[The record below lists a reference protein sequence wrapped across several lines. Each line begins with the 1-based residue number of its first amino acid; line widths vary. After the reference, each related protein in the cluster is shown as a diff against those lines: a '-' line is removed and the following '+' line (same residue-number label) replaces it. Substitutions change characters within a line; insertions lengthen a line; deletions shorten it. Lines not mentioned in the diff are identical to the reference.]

1 MSLSKSSRY
10 LATLSALLS
19 IGAIAMAQDASSP
32 KRAADVVKAHPYVS
46 LDPVPR
52 GKTFEAAVVVQIAEG
67 YHMNSH
73 KPSDAYLIPTTLTP
87 KLPEG
92 IRLVDTIYPP
102 GRLKKFAF
110 SPDKPLDVYS
120 GSVTLRLKLTAQDS
134 AAIGATTIPM
144 VLRYQACNNS
154 ACLPPVKIPVTAELK
169 IAAAGAPAKPVH
181 SDVFAASKPSN

>member
-1 MSLSKSSRY
+1 MNLAKSSRY
-10 LATLSALLS
+10 LAVLSALISL
-19 IGAIAMAQDASSP
+19 GAIAMAQDSSAP
-32 KRAADVVKAHPYVS
+32 KSAAEVVKAQPFVS

-52 GKTFEAAVVVQIAEG
+52 GKAFEAAVVVHIAEG

-87 KLPEG
+87 KLPAG
-92 IRLVDTIYPP
+92 IRLVDTMYPP

-120 GSVTLRLKLTAQDS
+120 GNVTLRLKLMAQDT
-134 AAIGATTIPM
+134 AAIGAATIPM
-144 VLRYQACNNS
+144 ILRYQACNNS

-169 IAAAGAPAKPVH
+169 IAAAGAAAKPVH
-181 SDVFAASKPSN
+181 SDVFSAPATD

>member
-1 MSLSKSSRY
+1 MNLAKSSRY
-10 LATLSALLS
+10 LAMLSALLS
-19 IGAIAMAQDASSP
+19 IGAIALAQDSSTP
-32 KRAADVVKAHPYVS
+32 KSAAEVVKAHPYVS

-52 GKTFEAAVVVQIAEG
+52 GKAFEAAVVVQIAEG

-92 IRLVDTIYPP
+92 IHLVDTIYPP

-110 SPDKPLDVYS
+110 SPDKALDVYS

-144 VLRYQACNNS
+144 ILRYQACNNS

-169 IAAAGAPAKPVH
+169 IAAAGATAKPVH
-181 SDVFAASKPSN
+181 SDVFAAPKPSN

>member
-1 MSLSKSSRY
+1 MNLLKSSRY
-10 LATLSALLS
+10 LAMLSALIS
-19 IGAIAMAQDASSP
+19 IGAIVMAQDSSAP
-32 KRAADVVKAHPYVS
+32 KSAAEVVKAQPYVS

-52 GKTFEAAVVVQIAEG
+52 GKTFEAAVVVHIAEG

-87 KLPEG
+87 KLPAG
-92 IRLVDTIYPP
+92 IRLVDTMYPA

-120 GSVTLRLKLTAQDS
+120 GTVTLRLKLTAADT
-134 AAIGATTIPM
+134 AALGATTVPM
-144 VLRYQACNNS
+144 VLRYQACNDS

-169 IAAAGAPAKPVH
+169 IAAAGTAAKPVH
-181 SDVFAASKPSN
+181 SEVFAAPTSSN

>member
-1 MSLSKSSRY
+1 MLSV
-10 LATLSALLS
+10 LIS
-19 IGAIAMAQDASSP
+19 IGAIAIAQDASTP
-32 KRAADVVKAHPYVS
+32 KSAAEVVKAQPYVS
-46 LDPVPR
+46 LEPVPR

-92 IRLVDTIYPP
+92 IRLVDTAYPP

-120 GSVTLRLKLTAQDS
+120 GSVTLRLKLTAQDT

-144 VLRYQACNNS
+144 ILRYQACNNS

-169 IAAAGAPAKPVH
+169 IAAAGAAAKPVH
-181 SDVFAASKPSN
+181 SDVFAAPKPSN

>member
-1 MSLSKSSRY
+1 MNLVKSSRY
-10 LATLSALLS
+10 LAMLSTLLS
-19 IGAIAMAQDASSP
+19 IGAIAVAQDASTP
-32 KRAADVVKAHPYVS
+32 KSAAEVVKAHPYVS
-46 LDPVPR
+46 LEPVPR
-52 GKTFEAAVVVQIAEG
+52 GKAFEAAVVVQIAEG

-92 IRLVDTIYPP
+92 IHLVDTIYPP

-120 GSVTLRLKLTAQDS
+120 GSVTLRVKLTAQDS

-144 VLRYQACNNS
+144 ILRYQACNNS

-169 IAAAGAPAKPVH
+169 IAAAGAAAKPVH
-181 SDVFAASKPSN
+181 SDVFAAPKPSN